1 MASFATNKPKIST
14 LKPKFCYQPY
24 KKSYINQL
32 VQYGFTAPMDSSKH
46 SKKTKSHFRVWL
58 KNIFK
63 SNQFT
68 SKQKHKV
75 CTPKSIHLVITQRI
89 IP

>member
-46 SKKTKSHFRVWL
+46 SKKTKSHFRV
-58 KNIFK
+58 
-63 SNQFT
+63 
-68 SKQKHKV
+68 
-75 CTPKSIHLVITQRI
+75 
-89 IP
+89 